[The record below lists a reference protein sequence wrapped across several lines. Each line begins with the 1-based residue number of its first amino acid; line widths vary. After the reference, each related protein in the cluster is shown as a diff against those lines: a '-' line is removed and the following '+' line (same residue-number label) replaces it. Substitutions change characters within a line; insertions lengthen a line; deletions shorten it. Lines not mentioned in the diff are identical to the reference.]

1 MSRLWVVFGAVVA
14 LLGAPQLLAQP
25 GGSSTITM
33 TWGSGAAVPTLGTWG
48 LLALAVLLAV
58 VAFRLLRK
66 EPALLRGLALIA
78 ASGALVVASLGGRE
92 LVAGAI
98 STPIEASACQ
108 GSETYTANGAVPP
121 PCFVN
126 NCGAPVTVS
135 YEFVSGQ
142 DGAGTPLTSETCTF
156 SYFCEAANGGA
167 MNGGNGATCCSSTV
181 ALTAATRGQ
190 PWMGCRCR
198 RMGCPTAPPTARSS
212 LTTRTAATT
221 TAVVLARGP
230 AFPRPAG
237 LAVSLPGC
245 SAPRL
250 A

>member
-167 MNGGNGATCCSSTV
+167 MNGGNGGDMLLVNGGINGGNAGA
-181 ALTAATRGQ
+181 ALDGMQVPADGMPYGTAYCQEQFDNQNG
-190 PWMGCRCR
+190 GDN
-198 RMGCPTAPPTARSS
+198 G
-212 LTTRTAATT
+212 
-221 TAVVLARGP
+221 G
-230 AFPRPAG
+230 G
-237 LAVSLPGC
+237 LG
-245 SAPRL
+245 
-250 A
+250 